1 LNPIALNRA
10 AGHYIDCAENILIR
24 QIPIAALQL
33 RGNSG
38 ATAIAKNKL
47 IYCIQAFPQVSNGK
61 GVDRHSN
68 AE

>member
-1 LNPIALNRA
+1 VQRI
-10 AGHYIDCAENILIR
+10 ILIR